1 MSSLDDGR
9 QNGAGGAGIPGIHPA
24 YGAFQTPEVQL
35 AM

>member
-1 MSSLDDGR
+1 MGSLNDGQ
-9 QNGAGGAGIPGIHPA
+9 QNGAGIPGIHPG

>member
-9 QNGAGGAGIPGIHPA
+9 PNGVGIPGIHPG
-24 YGAFQTPEVQL
+24 YGAFLTPEVQL